1 MKKLLL
7 VCLCL
12 LSTCSS
18 SKSND
23 LMMRKRFVY
32 YTVEGISYYVDRRLN
47 VVCYSFVTLEY
58 SCVHIP
64 GAVL

>member
-23 LMMRKRFVY
+23 LMMRKRFVH

-47 VVCYSFVTLEY
+47 VVCYSFTAFEY

>member
-23 LMMRKRFVY
+23 LMMRKRFVWY
-32 YTVEGISYYVDRRLN
+32 RDEGRTYYVDRQYN
-47 VVCYSFVTLEY
+47 VVCYKFGSYTY

-64 GAVL
+64 GAEL